1 MGYLLGIDLGTTN
14 VKALII
20 DEEGKLISEANKEYT
35 ISTPL
40 PGYAEQDPDMWYKS
54 LKECLRQVITD
65 SRAETEEI
73 LSIGIS
79 GQMHGTVILGKDLTP
94 LRPAIIWA
102 DKRSSSQCNKLRE
115 MLGRDKVINILGNP
129 IMPGFMGPT
138 LLWLKENEPSN
149 FNAINKIMLPK
160 DYVRFRL
167 TGEIVTD
174 FSDASATALFDIK
187 KRKWSNEVVSILG
200 ISEDM
205 LPRILES
212 TSVGGFISREVA
224 VETGLPEDIPVVV
237 GGGDSQVG
245 AIGAGVIKEGTVSS
259 NIGTGG
265 QIFTT
270 IDRCVIDPKL
280 RIHTFCHVI
289 PGKWCLQGAILSAGL
304 SLRWFRDNF
313 AFLENIVSELCNIN
327 TYDLL
332 SKEAEKAEPG
342 CNGLV
347 FLPYLL
353 GERSPYMDPK
363 ARGAFVGITYDH
375 KRCHFIRAIM
385 EGVAFALKDCLMIFK
400 ELGIAPKEVIARGG
414 GAKSF
419 LWKKIQSNVFG
430 LPVSSTNIQQDVAF
444 GAALLAGVGSKVYRD
459 IPEACQ
465 KTIRISD
472 KIFPEENLKRVYNEL
487 YEKIYSRLYN
497 ALNVFWR
504 MSD

>member
-1 MGYLLGIDLGTTN
+1 M
-14 VKALII
+14 
-20 DEEGKLISEANKEYT
+20 
-35 ISTPL
+35 
-40 PGYAEQDPDMWYKS
+40 
-54 LKECLRQVITD
+54 
-65 SRAETEEI
+65 
-73 LSIGIS
+73 
-79 GQMHGTVILGKDLTP
+79 
-94 LRPAIIWA
+94 
-102 DKRSSSQCNKLRE
+102 
-115 MLGRDKVINILGNP
+115 
-129 IMPGFMGPT
+129 
-138 LLWLKENEPSN
+138 
-149 FNAINKIMLPK
+149 
-160 DYVRFRL
+160 
-167 TGEIVTD
+167 
-174 FSDASATALFDIK
+174 
-187 KRKWSNEVVSILG
+187 
-200 ISEDM
+200 
-205 LPRILES
+205 
-212 TSVGGFISREVA
+212 
-224 VETGLPEDIPVVV
+224 
-237 GGGDSQVG
+237 
-245 AIGAGVIKEGTVSS
+245 
-259 NIGTGG
+259 
-265 QIFTT
+265 
-270 IDRCVIDPKL
+270 
-280 RIHTFCHVI
+280 
-289 PGKWCLQGAILSAGL
+289 QGATLSAGL

-400 ELGIAPKEVIARGG
+400 ELGITPKEVIARGG

-504 MSD
+504 ISD

>member
-14 VKALII
+14 IKALII
-20 DEEGKLISEANKEYT
+20 NEEGRLISEANKEYP

-40 PGYAEQDPDMWYKS
+40 PGYAEQDPDIWYKS
-54 LKECLRQVITD
+54 LKECLRRVIT
-65 SRAETEEI
+65 SSKAETEEI
-73 LSIGIS
+73 LSVGIS
-79 GQMHGTVILGKDLTP
+79 GQMHGTVILGKDLMP

-115 MLGRDKVINILGNP
+115 MLGRGKVINVLGNP

-160 DYVRFRL
+160 DYIRFRL

-187 KRKWSNEVVSILG
+187 KRKWSNEVISILG

-245 AIGAGVIKEGTVSS
+245 AIGAGVIKEGIVSS

-270 IDRCVIDPKL
+270 IDRCIIDPKL

-313 AFLENIVSELCNIN
+313 AFLENIVSKLCNTN

-363 ARGAFVGITYDH
+363 ARGAFIGITCDH
-375 KRCHFIRAIM
+375 KRYHFIRAIM

-465 KTIRISD
+465 KTIRILD
-472 KIFPEENLKRVYNEL
+472 MIFPEENLKKVYDEL
-487 YEKIYSRLYN
+487 YEKVYSRLYN